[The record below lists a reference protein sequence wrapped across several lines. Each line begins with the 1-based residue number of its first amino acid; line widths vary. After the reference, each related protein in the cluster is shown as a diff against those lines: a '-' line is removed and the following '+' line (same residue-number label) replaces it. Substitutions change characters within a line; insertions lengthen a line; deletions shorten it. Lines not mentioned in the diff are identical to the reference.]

1 MDVIEQIG
9 SYAGV
14 AAIVGLAVLSA
25 LYFSQARDVK
35 RLREWA
41 GRAPERSDSATP
53 SRVVATPQPKP
64 AAKTSPVASAPTPA
78 APSSPSPAGGTP
90 AVPAPPGGGGAATP
104 SPAAPPP
111 VPGVRPAPVTAAAGA
126 RPATAAAAT
135 GVPDAPTEVEPA
147 TDDDDDREP
156 AEATGDGPAVPEE
169 SRAGTDAEGDTGEQE
184 AARPPGPPAATPAAE
199 RRAGLESTNGE
210 VDAGAASSEE
220 GEESSDDTV
229 LPPATPAAQSR
240 PPAPPPP
247 QYVRPLPPRPNV
259 KPRPTGQRTAIVP
272 PSAPPAV
279 EAPGRGRF
287 VALAIVGLM
296 IFGAGAVYAVTE
308 LTGDDDP
315 SSTPQ
320 AADAPNG
327 DADDRDS
334 RGGRR
339 AVNPANVTV
348 AVLNGTT
355 VPGLAKSLGDEA
367 ERVGFEVGTIA
378 NTLDQTEQRAESVVR
393 YAPGHERDARVV
405 GRRLGISQREAI
417 DPDTQALAGDATVVV
432 IAGADQTP

>member
-1 MDVIEQIG
+1 
-9 SYAGV
+9 
-14 AAIVGLAVLSA
+14 
-25 LYFSQARDVK
+25 
-35 RLREWA
+35 
-41 GRAPERSDSATP
+41 
-53 SRVVATPQPKP
+53 
-64 AAKTSPVASAPTPA
+64 
-78 APSSPSPAGGTP
+78 
-90 AVPAPPGGGGAATP
+90 
-104 SPAAPPP
+104 
-111 VPGVRPAPVTAAAGA
+111 VTAAAGA

-229 LPPATPAAQSR
+229 LPPATSAAQSR

-247 QYVRPLPPRPNV
+247 QYVRPPLPPRPNV